1 MRASTVFADAS
12 PAQLA
17 CLDSPFFR
25 KCMPCSTLAACYG
38 VRTREPDRECSLT
51 KVRPTE
57 QLVDSSLRLSA
68 GSIVGGRY
76 QVLKLLGRGG
86 MGEVYTARDG
96 ELDRKVALKVLPR
109 TLQQRDP
116 HAVDRFLRQARL
128 AARVLHPA
136 VVQVFDC
143 GLDHDLPYVVQEL
156 LIGRTV
162 ADVLAEERYLEP
174 VRATALLRELCLA
187 LLATHE
193 AGVVHRDV
201 KPDNLFLHRTGR
213 EPPQLK
219 LLDFGLARALRAA
232 QPLTRTHE
240 GFGTLSYMAPE
251 QLRSARSARIEA
263 DVYAVGSV
271 LFELLTGRPPFV
283 RSTRAELKLALLHD
297 PAPDPREFVPD
308 LPAWLCAL
316 CLRALAKHPQQ
327 RFQNVAELLDAIEL
341 PTGATSAAPL
351 GVSSRSLDRNR
362 LHVERELG
370 RGAHGVVH
378 AAVDRALGRKVA
390 LKSVRSA
397 DVEAAYRLKCEFR
410 TLRELHHCN
419 VVRAYKLFEEDDR
432 LWLELELLDG
442 VRFDAYVRGS
452 HAKLHDCATQ
462 LVGALTMMHAR
473 GIAHGDLK
481 SANVLVERSG
491 RVVLVDFGLAGLE
504 RSDSGSKHLASEAQR
519 GVRGTAA
526 DLSALGA
533 MIEDALAAEAGS
545 SEATASTLDPL
556 LSLAPRLREREP
568 ALRPSAADVLGTLL
582 GQAALPNGSRAP
594 RVPSVGR
601 ASELASLRA
610 AFQLS
615 VTGRPCVVDVYG
627 DGGMGKS
634 TLLRD
639 FLAGLPAKTL
649 ILRAG
654 YRSDE
659 QLPLSLLEAALD
671 QLGEYLR
678 NLPPPAQRAL
688 LPREVSALVRR
699 FPALLR
705 VEGIRELAG
714 PRTRAPLDADLQSA
728 AFSELRELLSKLSV
742 ERPIVLA
749 LEDLHWLDE
758 RDVELLTRLFDEPSP
773 APLLL
778 VSTRRATPE
787 VPALTALL
795 GRSPTVGLEL
805 SALSVEDSLAYLR
818 SALPAC
824 DEVELVELAN
834 NAAGHPWLL
843 SVMCRARLQQAGS
856 RLAATVESAIEAL
869 LCSLT
874 EGARRL
880 LDALCICDSPLPD
893 ALLCGAAEAS
903 FDELLELERYKLTT
917 RHRVDG
923 EWASSPYH
931 AALRRVVLS
940 ALAGP
945 ARLELH
951 RRFVG
956 LLSEELR
963 PASLVYHLA
972 HAGRSSDAVELSL
985 RLASQAEEQRRFDRA
1000 ATLYQLASEHS
1011 KHDAGQEAALL
1022 ERCARALHV
1031 SGRSQEAARALQ
1043 KRLAM
1048 RELPEARHL
1057 ERQASELLL
1066 LCGEV
1071 TEGLVL
1077 MEQALARHSLA
1088 LAPDLLSTLQQT
1100 MLEYVALKQRGLVPA
1115 APANV
1120 TDELRECVD
1129 LTTSVALTLS
1139 HVDLRGLPFS
1149 FRAVRAALDLGD
1161 DALTLKACA
1170 VFVWS
1175 TVSHFPNDLVESAL
1189 ELCRTLVERVAT
1201 PYARALYMIAQSE
1214 YQHFAGRFLVA
1225 EAECE
1230 RAEHLLVSECVG
1242 VAREISGVRSLQA
1255 FMQYAH
1261 KGDFRSRVEETT
1273 RWMAKAEA
1281 DGNRYQVNM
1290 LRSAHALMW
1299 LAKDRPELARSQ
1311 LAAAEQNW
1319 PDGVSAFEVTVT
1331 LFLDVVDR
1339 YEGSRSAHLN
1349 VAQGRNH
1356 LLVSPMARTPMV
1368 SGYLDFQRA
1377 WGALSALARGE
1388 RDKGEE
1394 KMLRRAIDSLRAT
1407 NMAQWRAFAD
1417 ACDANYQLL
1426 RGERGASL
1434 LLLEQSEQT
1443 FRELYMLC
1451 LAACARSRR
1460 GELTKGV
1467 VGERVRQDAERE
1479 LRALGVLRVDKW
1491 CRAYFS
1497 PFDAQGVTE
1506 LLTRSD

>member
-1 MRASTVFADAS
+1 
-12 PAQLA
+12 
-17 CLDSPFFR
+17 
-25 KCMPCSTLAACYG
+25 MPGSTLAACYG
-38 VRTREPDRECSLT
+38 VGTREPDRECSLT
-51 KVRPTE
+51 KVRPPE
-57 QLVDSSLRLSA
+57 QLVDSSLRLST

-76 QVLKLLGRGG
+76 EVLTLLGRGG

-174 VRATALLRELCLA
+174 GRAIALLRELCLA

-297 PAPDPREFVPD
+297 PAPDPREFVAD

-341 PTGATSAAPL
+341 PTGATSVAPL
-351 GVSSRSLDRNR
+351 GVSSRSLDRER
-362 LHVERELG
+362 IQVERELG

-378 AAVDRALGRKVA
+378 AGVDRALGRKVA
-390 LKSVRSA
+390 LKSVRVA
-397 DVEAAYRLKCEFR
+397 DVEAAFRLKCEFR
-410 TLRELHHCN
+410 TLRELHHRN

-452 HAKLHDCATQ
+452 YAKLHDCATQ
-462 LVGALTMMHAR
+462 LLGALTMMHAR
-473 GIAHGDLK
+473 GIVHGDLK
-481 SANVLVERSG
+481 SANVLVDRSG

-504 RSDSGSKHLASEAQR
+504 QSDSGSTASTKYLTSEAQR
-519 GVRGTAA
+519 GARKTAA

-556 LSLAPRLREREP
+556 LRLAPRLREREP
-568 ALRPSAADVLGTLL
+568 ALRPSAAEVLRTLR
-582 GQAALPNGSRAP
+582 GQAALPEGSGTP

-615 VTGRPCVVDVYG
+615 ATGRPCVVDVYG

-634 TLLRD
+634 TLLRE

-659 QLPLSLLEAALD
+659 QLPLSLLEAAID

-678 NLPPPAQRAL
+678 KLPPPAQRAL

-714 PRTRAPLDADLQSA
+714 PRTHAPLDADLQSA

-758 RDVELLTRLFDEPSP
+758 SDVELLTRLFDEPSP

-778 VSTRRATPE
+778 VSTRRNKPE
-787 VPALTALL
+787 VPALTALF
-795 GRSPTVGLEL
+795 GRSPTVALEL
-805 SALSVEDSLAYLR
+805 SALSVEDSLAHLR
-818 SALPAC
+818 SALPAS
-824 DEVELVELAN
+824 DEVELVELAK
-834 NAAGHPWLL
+834 NAGGNPWLL
-843 SVMCRARLQQAGS
+843 SVVCRARQQHTEG

-874 EGARRL
+874 KGARRL
-880 LDALCICDSPLPD
+880 LDALCICDSPPPD

-903 FDELLELERYKLTT
+903 FDDLLELELYKLTT

-923 EWASSPYH
+923 EWASYPYQES
-931 AALRRVVLS
+931 LRRVVLS
-940 ALAGP
+940 SLAGP
-945 ARLELH
+945 VRLELH

-956 LLSEELR
+956 LLSEELQ
-963 PASLVYHLA
+963 PVSLVYHLA

-985 RLASQAEEQRRFDRA
+985 RLASQAEQQRRFDRA
-1000 ATLYQLASEHS
+1000 ATFYQLASAHS

-1077 MEQALARHSLA
+1077 MEHALARHSLA

-1100 MLEYVALKQRGLVPA
+1100 VLEYVALKQRGLVPA
-1115 APANV
+1115 ASANA
-1120 TDELRECVD
+1120 TDEQRECVD

-1175 TVSHFPNDLVESAL
+1175 TVSHFPNDLVETAL

-1273 RWMAKAEA
+1273 RWMAEAEA

-1311 LAAAEQNW
+1311 LAAAEHNW

-1388 RDKGEE
+1388 RDNGEE

-1497 PFDAQGVTE
+1497 PFAAQGVTE